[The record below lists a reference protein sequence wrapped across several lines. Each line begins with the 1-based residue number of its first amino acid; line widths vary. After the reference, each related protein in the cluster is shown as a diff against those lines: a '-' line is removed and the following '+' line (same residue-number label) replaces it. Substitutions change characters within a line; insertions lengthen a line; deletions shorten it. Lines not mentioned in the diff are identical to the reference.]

1 MKLPGVHWVL
11 LAAALRVAPSPVTE
25 PEARG
30 RDAAGGEAIG
40 VVWHDQAT
48 VEPAIQQRLVEEL
61 SVRVGARR
69 TVVGDAS
76 TLARARVAL
85 ELPRSRVDV
94 AAGWSSMLDEA
105 IAAYRAG
112 QLPDARVA
120 VTGVVEAVRADPVVP
135 GAAGLAWRAHVLRAQ
150 LSWAEGD
157 AVGLEQAIAAA
168 VALDPEA
175 KPSTRQVPP
184 PVVEA
189 YLRQRE
195 AVVGQAASWPS
206 LLVSGPPDVRFAV
219 EIDGVPGQRP
229 VPPGEHLVVVR
240 RPGVPAVGAV
250 VHTAAPWTFPD
261 DAPVLGPGLPPDRV
275 VAERICESAQLEVL
289 VLARRRDDR
298 LGLQRYACGEGFGPA
313 WYEGREGW
321 GPGIEQVVAGGGQGH
336 EATPVLHLPAP
347 WSAVPPLEDAD
358 PVSFASSSPPSSGR
372 LRRVLPWL
380 LISGV
385 IASAVTLGV
394 VYGREPSPS
403 IAIDGNGF
411 LRP

>member
-1 MKLPGVHWVL
+1 VHWVL
-11 LAAALRVAPSPVTE
+11 LAAAWTVAPPPVTE
-25 PEARG
+25 PEARP

-48 VEPAIQQRLVEEL
+48 VEPEIQQRLVDEL
-61 SVRVGARR
+61 VARVGPRR

-85 ELPRSRVDV
+85 ELPRARVDV
-94 AAGWSSMLDEA
+94 AAGWSAMLDEA

-112 QLPDARVA
+112 HLPDARVA
-120 VTGVVEAVRADPVVP
+120 VAGVLEAVRADPVVP

-157 AVGLEQAIAAA
+157 AGGLEQAIAAA

-175 KPSTRQVPP
+175 RPSTRQVPP

-195 AVVGQAASWPS
+195 AVMADSRSWPS
-206 LLVSGPPDVRFAV
+206 LLVSGAAGVPFAV

-250 VHTAAPWTFPD
+250 VHTAEPWAIPD
-261 DAPVLGPGLPPDRV
+261 QGTVLAPGLPPDRGA
-275 VAERICESAQLEVL
+275 AERICESAELDVL
-289 VLARRRDDR
+289 VLARERGDR
-298 LGLQRYACGEGFGPA
+298 LGLQRYACGEGFALA
-313 WYEGREGW
+313 WYEGRQGW
-321 GPGIEQVVAGGGQGH
+321 GPGIEGVVGGAREH
-336 EATPVLHLPAP
+336 EAAPVLHLDAP
-347 WSAVPPLEDAD
+347 WSEVPPDRRLEPAT
-358 PVSFASSSPPSSGR
+358 FASSSPTSGLDR
-372 LRRVLPWL
+372 LRRALPWV
-380 LISGV
+380 LIGGV

-394 VYGREPSPS
+394 VYGGSPSPS